1 MTRRLEERGL
11 GTARQGSIYP
21 AVARLARSG
30 LLESFAQAGN
40 GGPPRKFGTKGTET
54 PVVASPAAC
63 CLADQTRATTTTFT
77 SAAMHAGLGEDLRVA
92 LVRYRDQA
100 IAGRRCPEAAAVVIR
115 AELPLEPVEFLH
127 LLT

>member
-1 MTRRLEERGL
+1 VRVHPGRRPARISVKTAEMAHAAWFGGL
-11 GTARQGSIYP
+11 PGGRR
-21 AVARLARSG
+21 VA
-30 LLESFAQAGN
+30 
-40 GGPPRKFGTKGTET
+40 
-54 PVVASPAAC
+54 AAC
-63 CLADQTRATTTTFT
+63 CLADQTGPTATTFA
-77 SAAMHAGLGEDLRVA
+77 SAAMHTSLGEDLRVA